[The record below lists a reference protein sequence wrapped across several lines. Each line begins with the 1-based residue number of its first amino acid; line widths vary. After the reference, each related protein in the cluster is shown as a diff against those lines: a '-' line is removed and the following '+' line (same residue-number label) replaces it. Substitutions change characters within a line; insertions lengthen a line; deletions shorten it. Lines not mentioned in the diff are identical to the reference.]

1 MENLF
6 TKLLAERD
14 YLIADGAMGTSLFK
28 RGLETGDAPE
38 LWNVDHKDRVES
50 VHQEYVDSGSDIIL
64 TNSFG
69 GNAFRLKLH
78 KSEDR
83 VFELNKAAAERCRV
97 VADATD
103 RDIVVAG
110 SMGPTGEIMQPV
122 GALSHEDAVAGF
134 KAQAEGLKAGGADVL
149 WIETM
154 SSKEESAAAVEGAA
168 TVGLPVVTTMTFD
181 TAGKT
186 MMGVSPEAAYEHLN
200 TLATKPKAIGA
211 NCGLGPTESVISLAQ
226 ISAVMDKD
234 AVMVAKANCG
244 IPQYKNGEFIFSGT
258 PELMG
263 KYARMARDCGARIIG
278 GCCGSDGEVIKAIAS
293 SLKGYE
299 PQERP
304 SNEKIIETLGA
315 LTNAPSPH
323 SHGGDDDGGRKTRR
337 RRRDK

>member
-38 LWNVDHKDRVES
+38 LWNVDHTDRVES
-50 VHQEYVDSGSDIIL
+50 VHQEYVDAGSDIIL

-69 GNAFRLKLH
+69 GNSFRLKLH

-97 VADATD
+97 VADASE
-103 RDIVVAG
+103 RDVVVAG
-110 SMGPTGEIMQPV
+110 SMGPTGEIMEPV
-122 GALSHEDAVAGF
+122 GALSHDEAVAGF
-134 KAQAEGLKAGGADVL
+134 KEQAEGLKAGGADVL

-154 SSKEESAAAVEGAA
+154 SSREESAAAVEGAA
-168 TVGLPVVTTMTFD
+168 SVGLPVVTTMTFD

-186 MMGVSPEAAYEHLN
+186 MMGVSPEEAYEHLN
-200 TLATKPKAIGA
+200 TLSTRPKAIGA
-211 NCGLGPTESVISLAQ
+211 NCGLGPTESMISLSQ
-226 ISAVMDKD
+226 IQSVMDED
-234 AVMVAKANCG
+234 AVIVAKANCG
-244 IPQYKNGEFIFSGT
+244 IPQYKDGQFIFSGT

-278 GCCGSDGEVIKAIAS
+278 GCCGSDGKVIEAITA

-299 PQERP
+299 PQATP
-304 SNEKIIETLGA
+304 SNEKIIEVLGP

-323 SHGGDDDGGRKTRR
+323 SHGDDDGGRKSRR
-337 RRRDK
+337 RRRG